1 MIFLCVAKEER
12 MRRFYYLS
20 SCDSCKRI
28 AKELPLDE
36 RITQIDIKK
45 TPLNNAEVEDLHQLS
60 GSYEALINKRAQLYK
75 QRGLKDQNLTEAD
88 YKKLLLEHYTF
99 LKRPVLVYDTTLFV
113 GNASKTVEEA
123 KAFLN
128 ER

>member
-1 MIFLCVAKEER
+1 MIFLCVVKEER

-36 RITQIDIKK
+36 TIAQIDIKK
-45 TPLNNAEVEDLHQLS
+45 TPLNSTEVEALYERS

-75 QRGLKDQNLTEAD
+75 QRGLKDQNLTEVA
-88 YKKLLLEHYTF
+88 YKNLLLEHYTF
-99 LKRPVLVYDTTLFV
+99 LKRPVLVYDAALFV
-113 GNASKTVEEA
+113 GNAAKTVAEA

-128 ER
+128 EQ